1 LKQGSFRSTH
11 GRSVLGGRE
20 GFGGGGGPDSAY
32 SPAFG
37 HQSSQD
43 LFTDEEDLGEGE
55 DEPHILNGGSG
66 MLTKEEEERLKAEEE
81 EEDRKRL
88 KKIF

>member
-1 LKQGSFRSTH
+1 LQQGSFRSTH

-20 GFGGGGGPDSAY
+20 GIGGPDSAY

-37 HQSSQD
+37 NQSSQD
-43 LFTDEEDLGEGE
+43 LFTDEEDICEGE
-55 DEPHILNGGSG
+55 DETHILNGESG
-66 MLTKEEEERLKAEEE
+66 MLTKEEQERLKAEEE

-88 KKIF
+88 IFI